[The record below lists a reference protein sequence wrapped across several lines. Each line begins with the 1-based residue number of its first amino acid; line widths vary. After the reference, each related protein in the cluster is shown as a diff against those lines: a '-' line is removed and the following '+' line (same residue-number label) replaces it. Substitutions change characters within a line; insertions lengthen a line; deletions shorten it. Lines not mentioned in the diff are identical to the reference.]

1 MLLKIE
7 FKKIRDFGQII
18 NDTFTFIRQNFK
30 PLIKTYFIFCG
41 LFCLAGMLAMLL
53 QQYKAVNMI
62 NNLGTFKS
70 GRSGFGAGLYGLEYF
85 LAILFS
91 LAGYAS
97 TTVATLS
104 YIAIYVQKGNQTPT
118 TDEVWGY
125 FKFYFFR
132 VFGSSLLLGL
142 LLLIGFVFCLL
153 PGFWLMPIISLVFPI
168 IVIENGTLGYA
179 FGRSFK
185 LIKDN
190 FWITFGTLFIIWI
203 IVYACMSFVVLPTTL
218 FSMLGLFSGSKP
230 QMSLTFTML
239 STVLQYLCQVCTVI
253 PIITIALSYF
263 SLVEQKESAGLMERI
278 STFGNAEKPTDTRPE
293 EY

>member
-1 MLLKIE
+1 MLNKIE

-30 PLIKTYFIFCG
+30 PLIKTYYIFCG
-41 LFCLAGMLAMLL
+41 LFVLAGMLAMLL
-53 QQYKAVNMI
+53 QQYKAVNFI
-62 NNLGTFKS
+62 NNMDGLRNRGY
-70 GRSGFGAGLYGLEYF
+70 RSQLYGVEYF
-85 LAILFS
+85 MAILFS
-91 LAGYAS
+91 LAGYAC
-97 TTVATLS
+97 TTVTTLS

-125 FKFYFFR
+125 IKYYFFR

-142 LLLIGFVFCLL
+142 LLVVGFVFCLL
-153 PGFWLMPIISLVFPI
+153 PGFWLLPIISLVFPI

-230 QMSLTFTML
+230 QMSLVFTML

-278 STFGNAEKPTDTRPE
+278 STFGNEEKPVDYRPE